1 MSITHFAD
9 ENYSTHVDDD
19 LLLDVHRP
27 EGDDVLPAVLYVHGG
42 GWGRGDRTSDV
53 ESRVRPL
60 AAAGFVVAALDYR
73 LLPEHHYPAPVDDVI
88 AAAAYLRSE
97 AKRFGVRPEAIGVWG
112 SSAGAALG
120 TLAAL
125 RTPGLF
131 QALAHFSGPTDFVS
145 SASRSTME
153 SRLMNAPM
161 ESRYLGGEGDDYL
174 DRAREASPLT
184 YAGEGAPP
192 SLIVHGDRDRL
203 TPIGDAEALH
213 SRLSRGGSES
223 ALLVVAGAGHDDE
236 RFDGHFIRTAT
247 AAFFAGNLS

>member
-1 MSITHFAD
+1 MSIVHFAD
-9 ENYSTHVDDD
+9 EEYADG

-27 EGDDVLPAVLYVHGG
+27 WGDDVLPAVLYVHGG
-42 GWGRGDRTSDV
+42 GWGRGDRTTDL
-53 ESRVRPL
+53 ENRVRPL
-60 AAAGFVVAALDYR
+60 TEAGFAVAALDYR
-73 LLPEHHYPAPVDDVI
+73 LLPEYHYPAPVDDVI
-88 AAAAYLRSE
+88 AAAAYLRAE
-97 AKRFGVRPEAIGVWG
+97 AKRFGVDPEAIGVWG

-131 QALAHFSGPTDFVS
+131 QALVHYSGPADFVS

-153 SRLMNAPM
+153 SRLMNTPI
-161 ESRYLGGEGDDYL
+161 ETGYLGGEGDDYL
-174 DRAREASPLT
+174 DRARAASPLT

-203 TPIGDAEALH
+203 TPVGDAEALH

-223 ALLVVAGAGHDDE
+223 TLLLVAGAGHDDA

-247 AAFFAGNLS
+247 AAFFTDKLS